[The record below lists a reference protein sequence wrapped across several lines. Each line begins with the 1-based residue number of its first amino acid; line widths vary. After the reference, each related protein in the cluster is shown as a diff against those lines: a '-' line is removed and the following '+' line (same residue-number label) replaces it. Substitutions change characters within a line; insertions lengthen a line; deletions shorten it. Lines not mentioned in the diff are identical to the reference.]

1 MPFHHTATAR
11 PARPGRPT
19 AAAAHRAVVAL
30 LAVCALIPGCAL
42 HRHADEAAGSAK
54 FWQEQ
59 AQRVSYAD
67 PSAAPQ
73 DYRDP
78 YATPAPVSIVDQEMP
93 AYQDLTLEQA
103 IQWALTN
110 TNVLREL
117 GGAILRS
124 PETARTMQ
132 SPAVVETDPRFGVEA
147 ALSAFDAQFTT
158 RSNLQNNDRVFNNVF
173 QGGGANLFQQD
184 YATFVTEISK
194 RTATGSQFAVRNNT
208 EYDNNSAPGNLFRSS
223 WNTNFEAQF
232 RQPLLQ
238 GFGADYNRIAGPF
251 GVPGLYNGVVLAR
264 VNTEIEMAEFEI
276 ALRDLLSNV
285 ENAYWDLY
293 FAYRDLQ
300 VKIQARND
308 ALYVLNYVKSHGDRA
323 GLGAGREAEAEEQ
336 YWRFQ
341 QEVDNALNGR
351 LIDGTRAS
359 NGSTGGT
366 VRGVPGVYVA
376 ERRLR
381 LLVGLPTTDGRLIR
395 PIDEPITAEVVM
407 DWPQL
412 LNESL
417 ARREEL
423 RRQRRVVQRF
433 EYELIATRNLL
444 KPQLDLVGLYRW
456 RGFGDD
462 LLAYG
467 NNPPF
472 DNAFQDLA
480 SGDFQEWQVGME
492 FSLPIGFRRAHNAVR
507 HYEIQIAQERAILKE
522 QEQQIVHDL
531 SNALAEKER
540 AYSAL
545 QTTFNRRRAAVLQVE
560 ALRARFDSG
569 RATVDEILDA
579 QRRLA
584 EAESAHYLA
593 RVEYTVAIKNIQV
606 EKGSLFDYNAIA
618 LVDGVHPRPLSSL
631 DSESRGNLQPSLP
644 PERPISPRR

>member
-1 MPFHHTATAR
+1 MSILNHAHKRLDSSPHRIAAR
-11 PARPGRPT
+11 
-19 AAAAHRAVVAL
+19 RAVVVL
-30 LAVCALIPGCAL
+30 LVCSMLTPGCLL
-42 HRHADEAAGSAK
+42 HRHAADEAGSAK
-54 FWQEQ
+54 FWQDQ
-59 AQRVSYAD
+59 AQRVTYAD
-67 PSAAPQ
+67 PSAAPT
-73 DYRDP
+73 DNRDP
-78 YATPAPVSIVDQEMP
+78 FSTPPPASVNNEQLP
-93 AYQDLTLEQA
+93 AYWDLTLEQT
-103 IQWALTN
+103 IQWALAN

-117 GGAILRS
+117 GGTILRS
-124 PETARTMQ
+124 PETTRTMQ

-147 ALSAFDAQFTT
+147 ALSAFDAQFTQST
-158 RSNLQNNDRVFNNVF
+158 NFQNNDRVFNNVF

-194 RTATGSQFAVRNNT
+194 RTATGSQFAIRNNT
-208 EYDNNSAPGNLFRSS
+208 DYDNNTAPGNLFRSS
-223 WNTNFEAQF
+223 WNTNIEAQF

-238 GFGADYNRIAGPF
+238 GYGADYNRIAGPF

-276 ALRDLLSNV
+276 ALRDFLSNV

-300 VKIQARND
+300 VKLQARND
-308 ALYVLNYVKSHGDRA
+308 ALYVLEYVKTQGDRA
-323 GLGAGREAEAEEQ
+323 GGDAGRQAEAEEQ

-351 LIDGTRAS
+351 LIDGTRTS

-381 LLVGLPTTDGRLIR
+381 LLMGLPTTDGRIIR
-395 PIDEPITAEVVM
+395 PVDEPITADVVM
-407 DWPQL
+407 NWQQL
-412 LNESL
+412 LSESL

-423 RRQRRVVQRF
+423 RRQRRVIQRF
-433 EYELIATRNLL
+433 EYELTATRNLL

-462 LLAYG
+462 LLDYG
-467 NNPPF
+467 KNPPF
-472 DNAFQDLA
+472 DNAVQDLA
-480 SGDFQEWQVGME
+480 SGDFQEWQLGME

-531 SNALAEKER
+531 SNAIAEKDR
-540 AYSAL
+540 AYHAL
-545 QTTFNRRRAAVLQVE
+545 QTTFNRRRAAILQVE

-584 EAESAHYLA
+584 EAESAHYLS
-593 RVEYTVAIKNIQV
+593 RVEYTVAIKNVQV
-606 EKGSLFDYNAIA
+606 EKGSLFDYNGIA
-618 LVDGVHPRPLSSL
+618 LVDGVHPRSLSSF
-631 DSESRGNLQPSLP
+631 DAESRGSLQQSPP
-644 PERPISPRR
+644 PERPIQSRQ